1 MYLSDFV
8 NENEENVFFG
18 ICRERKRI
26 GESHLFFKKCAY
38 VSVV

>member
-18 ICRERKRI
+18 ICRERKRMERVI
-26 GESHLFFKKCAY
+26 YFLKNVHM
-38 VSVV
+38 